1 MSESEINTVSL
12 PPSDSKILGVSLYRN
27 RAEITRLYKL
37 KVKKGQNHVKINWL
51 PWDMDTE
58 SLRVEGR
65 GKATIQDVNLS
76 VNPPES
82 ESGSTTTLD
91 ELESKKTRIEK
102 ALERCKKSIASLE
115 TFLGTVSAQHTKSG
129 DLVSV
134 MKDYDTSA
142 GELDEKLLGLQ
153 QQLKDVEKEIQVERK
168 KVAPKAPYERGRH
181 ASIGVVA
188 EEDSDVE
195 LILLY
200 AVTGATWKAGYDIR
214 VDTDGS
220 EKPVKLIYKAIV
232 SQATTELWE
241 NVPLT
246 LETANPTYGLSL
258 PTLHQWNVSVYK
270 PAPPPPPPAPAPMAA
285 VAAMPR
291 ARKLGRSAFFSAS
304 ADSAEES
311 FGGPAMDYATS
322 RVESKGSM
330 SATFRVPGLVTIPSD
345 GGERSFTIV
354 ELELNALMTWFSI
367 PNIDTRVHLKA
378 KVHNESEYT
387 LLPGRASVYVDGSFI
402 SKSDIPAVSPLEKF
416 DCPLG
421 LDPSVRI
428 TYHPLSKKS
437 TTSGFYQKSTSYV
450 YVQRLTVHNTKVSR
464 VPLLKVVDRIPVSED
479 SQITVKLVNPPLKV
493 PTSVSKPQ
501 PVAGSSE
508 AATTTES
515 NEGTSSKRLSILS
528 SSGGSTLKSAER
540 SGGALAS
547 IQEVVASSAGPN
559 VKVSEGVVA
568 QWDGA
573 DDSSVDVDALG
584 KNGKIDWLC
593 DIPAG
598 EKVNLT
604 LQWEVSMPVK
614 TQVVG
619 L

>member
-1 MSESEINTVSL
+1 MSESQTNTVSL
-12 PPSDSKILGVSLYRN
+12 PPSNSKILGVSLYRN

-37 KVKKGQNHVKINWL
+37 KVKKGQNNVKINWL
-51 PWDMDTE
+51 PWGMDTE

-76 VNPPES
+76 VNFPES
-82 ESGSTTTLD
+82 ESGSTTILD
-91 ELESKKTRIEK
+91 ELELKKTLIEK
-102 ALERCKKSIASLE
+102 ALDRCKKSIASLE
-115 TFLGTVSAQHTKSG
+115 SFLGTVSAEYTKPG

-134 MKDYDTSA
+134 MKDYDTA
-142 GELDEKLLGLQ
+142 ACELDEKLLSLK
-153 QQLKDVEKEIQVERK
+153 QQLKDVEKEVQEELK
-168 KVAPKAPYERGRH
+168 KVAPKAPFERGRH
-181 ASIGVVA
+181 AAIGVVA

-195 LILLY
+195 LVLIY
-200 AVTGATWKAGYDIR
+200 AVSGATWRAGYDIR
-214 VDTDGS
+214 VDANRS

-232 SQATTELWE
+232 SQSTNELWE

-258 PTLHQWNVSVYK
+258 PTLHQWNISVYK
-270 PAPPPPPPAPAPMAA
+270 PTPPPPVPSAPGGQSKSVAYSMTPASS
-285 VAAMPR
+285 VTSTE
-291 ARKLGRSAFFSAS
+291 L
-304 ADSAEES
+304 ES
-311 FGGPAMDYATS
+311 YSSLSGMDHATT
-322 RVESKGSM
+322 RVESKGTM
-330 SATFRVPGLVTIPSD
+330 SATFRVPGLVDIPSD

-354 ELELNALMTWFSI
+354 ELELNALMTWFSV

-402 SKSDIPAVSPLEKF
+402 SKSDVPAVSPLEKF
-416 DCPLG
+416 ECPLG

-437 TTSGFYQKSTSYV
+437 TTSGFYQKSMNYV
-450 YVQRLTVHNTKVSR
+450 YVQRLTIHNTKVSR
-464 VPLLKVVDRIPVSED
+464 VPLLKIVDRIPVSED

-493 PTSVSKPQ
+493 PTNVSKPRA
-501 PVAGSSE
+501 VASSSSGAE

-559 VKVSEGVVA
+559 VKVSDGVVA

-598 EKVNLT
+598 EKINLT
-604 LQWEVSMPVK
+604 LQWEVAMPVK